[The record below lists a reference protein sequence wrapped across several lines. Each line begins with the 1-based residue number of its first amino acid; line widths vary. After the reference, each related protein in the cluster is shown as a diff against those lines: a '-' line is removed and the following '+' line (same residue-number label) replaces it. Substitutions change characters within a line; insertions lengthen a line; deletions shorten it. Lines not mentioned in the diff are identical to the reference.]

1 MRITNLV
8 IDPPSKKII
17 IITQEKP
24 NFLNLKLMKNFLLF
38 LLFEHTKKKIKLN
51 FWLCFKFF
59 SKKDDEFVAI

>member
-38 LLFEHTKKKIKLN
+38 LLFEHTKKKLN
-51 FWLCFKFF
+51 
-59 SKKDDEFVAI
+59 